1 MASLPVGLIKAAE
14 ALAPEERG
22 GSLLAWLRD
31 APDGS
36 IRVSVASI
44 ARIEEARPEW
54 QAIGPE
60 SGVALKVPQA
70 GGKVS
75 LQSWA
80 TRAGALSRTR
90 YLLASVTAER
100 WNALVAQ
107 CEILPDRIIRIGS
120 DRARP
125 IALGYRSASL
135 PRAIERTVPPDA
147 SRGPKIISARGWPV
161 PHEK

>member
-80 TRAGALSRTR
+80 TRAGVLSQTR
-90 YLLASVTAER
+90 DLLAGVAAER
-100 WNALVAQ
+100 WNVPVAQ
-107 CEILPDRIIRIGS
+107 CEICPTASSTSTRIG
-120 DRARP
+120 ARP

-135 PRAIERTVPPDA
+135 PRAIERT
-147 SRGPKIISARGWPV
+147 
-161 PHEK
+161 